1 MESALDKAVARALKL
16 SLAGSS
22 HALGGRTDQ
31 DDFESIWNAICVA
44 LREIHTR
51 NASQISFE
59 QLYRLAYKIVLQK
72 NGDKLYER
80 VKEFEEQWFAEEVMP
95 KIRSLITRNHT
106 GLTVGAGS
114 SSTATERRISG
125 EKFLKGLK
133 SSWEDH
139 ILCMNMTGDVL
150 MYMDRVYCTDNR
162 RPSIFTTCM
171 GLFRDHILRSK
182 LVESDLDLST
192 FDILNSVLLDMI
204 QMEREGDVIDKNLV
218 RSCMYMLEGLYE
230 TDEDDENEK
239 LYLTV
244 FEPKFLN
251 SSRAFYQKE
260 CMVLLRES
268 DAGTW
273 LRQTQKR
280 LMEEADRC
288 RTTIS
293 PLTAQKIAEVIDTEM
308 IGSHLNEFIQLESSG
323 VKAMIMNDRFDELAL
338 LYQNISRIDQKKAA
352 LRDALQGRVMEMG
365 CDINNTIANTDF
377 SENAPAAGDD
387 DKAPKGKVPPPN
399 PAAQQ
404 TAAAIRWV
412 DEVLQL
418 KDKFE
423 NMWEKC
429 FESDLILQTALTKSF
444 SDFINLFDR
453 SSEYISLFVDVNLKS
468 GIKGRTEAEV
478 DAVLDKATTL
488 LRYVQDKDMFE
499 RYYKKHL
506 ARRLLHGKSESAEV
520 EKQMISR
527 MKQEV
532 GNYFTTKLEGM
543 FKDMTMSEELT
554 SNYRTHIQGLGQ
566 ADRKQIDLGIN
577 VLTTNHWPME
587 IMGSSQARSEDGRAQ
602 QCVWPPEIKLL
613 QESFTEFYM
622 KKHNGRQLTWLPFIG
637 SADIRCVFPKIPGKE
652 GILGRER
659 KHELTVPTLG
669 MIVLLLFNDLE
680 EGESLSFDEIRERSR
695 IDMKDLQ
702 RILPALAILPKAKV
716 LNKDPPTK
724 TLRPTDRFSFN
735 AAFTSKSVKIKAP
748 TATGMNKVEGTDER
762 KQTESKNDEMRGGV
776 IEAAIV
782 RIMKQRKQ
790 LEHQQLLTE
799 VITQLSSRFRPDLNM
814 VKKRIES
821 LIEREYLERVEDVE
835 RPTYRYLA

>member
-1 MESALDKAVARALKL
+1 MAPTFDKAIARALKL

-22 HALGGRTDQ
+22 HALGGRADQ
-31 DDFESIWNAICVA
+31 DDFESIWSAICVA

-106 GLTVGAGS
+106 GLTVGGGS

-139 ILCMNMTGDVL
+139 ILCMNMTGDAINL
-150 MYMDRVYCTDNR
+150 HHLHGAIQ
-162 RPSIFTTCM
+162 RPYPALEGR
-171 GLFRDHILRSK
+171 GL
-182 LVESDLDLST
+182 DLDLST

-260 CMVLLRES
+260 CMMLLRES

-288 RTTIS
+288 KTTIS

-308 IGSHLNEFIQLESSG
+308 IGSHLNEFIQLEGSG
-323 VKAMIMNDRFDELAL
+323 VKSMIMNDRFDELAL
-338 LYQNISRIDQKKAA
+338 LYQNISRIDPKKAA

-377 SENAPAAGDD
+377 SEKAPAAGGD
-387 DKAPKGKVPPPN
+387 DKAAKGRVPPPN

-554 SNYRTHIQGLGQ
+554 SNYRTHIQGLGEM
-566 ADRKQIDLGIN
+566 DRKQIDLGIN

-587 IMGSSQARSEDGRAQ
+587 VMGAAQARSEDGRVQ
-602 QCVWPPEIKLL
+602 QCVWPPEIKHL
-613 QESFTEFYM
+613 QDSFTKFYM
-622 KKHNGRQLTWLPFIG
+622 KKHNGRQLTWLPFSG

-680 EGESLSFDEIRERSR
+680 EGESLSFEEIRERSR
-695 IDMKDLQ
+695 IESKDLQ
-702 RILPALAILPKAKV
+702 RILPCLAILPKAKV

-724 TLRPTDRFSFN
+724 NLKSTDRFSFN

-748 TATGMNKVEGTDER
+748 TATGINKVEGTEER

-799 VITQLSSRFRPDLNM
+799 VITQLTSRFRPDLNM